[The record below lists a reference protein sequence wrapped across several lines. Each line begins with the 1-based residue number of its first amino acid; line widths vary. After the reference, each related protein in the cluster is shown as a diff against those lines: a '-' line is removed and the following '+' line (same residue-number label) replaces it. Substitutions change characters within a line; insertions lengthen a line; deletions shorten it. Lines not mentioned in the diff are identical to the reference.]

1 MTTVISSFNFLRFI
15 RQFFFAGSLL
25 LITFYSNAQDSP
37 CANEV
42 FQSKQ
47 LEDTGFVRQLLNIRQ
62 TENNSNQRINGTI
75 LEIPLAVHVL
85 HLGEPVG
92 TGTNISDQQII
103 DAVQGAN
110 ERWRKINTADGVD
123 MEVQFCLAQ
132 FDPDGNPS
140 NGIIR
145 KDASGIPL
153 YADKGIGYIE
163 ALLQGEFGANED
175 VVKNFSNWPHDF
187 VLNIWVVNKIAGGWG
202 GYALFPLPNTNF
214 PTDGVVITVNSI
226 RYTSSTLAH
235 ELGHSMG
242 LFHTFQGSE
251 NGGCPLNSIC
261 EIQGDW
267 ICDTPPHKKTD
278 CSNSDCNNSPDSLYS
293 FKNTM
298 SYCSGR
304 GLFTQGQKNRVR
316 SVIVNSMR
324 KYLLQSYACYG
335 PPCDTA
341 RTFISAQTCNAT
353 DAGIV
358 YDTLSTSTG
367 CDSIVTTTTT
377 FIPAPIAGFTFTNN
391 GQTVTF
397 TNTSQ
402 NATNYTWHFGDDST
416 SNETSPEHT
425 YLITGNI
432 NVQLITENSCGADNA
447 DSVVTL
453 LNTGIR
459 NQSNAD
465 KLSVYPN
472 PNNGNFTLNAEI
484 RPAENAS
491 IEIINS
497 LGQILIRQVLVA
509 GKVRTISFEKKLPIG
524 MYQLQLTKNGI
535 LVGITTINI
544 Y

>member
-1 MTTVISSFNFLRFI
+1 
-15 RQFFFAGSLL
+15 
-25 LITFYSNAQDSP
+25 
-37 CANEV
+37 
-42 FQSKQ
+42 
-47 LEDTGFVRQLLNIRQ
+47 
-62 TENNSNQRINGTI
+62 
-75 LEIPLAVHVL
+75 
-85 HLGEPVG
+85 
-92 TGTNISDQQII
+92 
-103 DAVQGAN
+103 
-110 ERWRKINTADGVD
+110 
-123 MEVQFCLAQ
+123 
-132 FDPDGNPS
+132 
-140 NGIIR
+140 
-145 KDASGIPL
+145 
-153 YADKGIGYIE
+153 
-163 ALLQGEFGANED
+163 
-175 VVKNFSNWPHDF
+175 
-187 VLNIWVVNKIAGGWG
+187 
-202 GYALFPLPNTNF
+202 
-214 PTDGVVITVNSI
+214 
-226 RYTSSTLAH
+226 
-235 ELGHSMG
+235 
-242 LFHTFQGSE
+242 
-251 NGGCPLNSIC
+251 
-261 EIQGDW
+261 
-267 ICDTPPHKKTD
+267 
-278 CSNSDCNNSPDSLYS
+278 
-293 FKNTM
+293 M

-497 LGQILIRQVLVA
+497 LGQILIRQVLVT
-509 GKVRTISFEKKLPIG
+509 GKEHTISFEKKLPTG

-535 LVGITTINI
+535 LVAITTINI
-544 Y
+544 F

>member
-1 MTTVISSFNFLRFI
+1 MATVISFFI
-15 RQFFFAGSLL
+15 YFKNKRHFYFAVLSLF
-25 LITFYSNAQDSP
+25 ITHYLNAQDLP
-37 CANEV
+37 CANEL

-62 TENNSNQRINGTI
+62 AEDNSNQRINGTV

-92 TGTNISDQQII
+92 TGTNIPDQQII

-132 FDPDGNPS
+132 FDPNGNPS
-140 NGIIR
+140 SGIIR

-202 GYALFPLPNTNF
+202 GYALFPLASINF

-235 ELGHSMG
+235 ELGHAMG
-242 LFHTFQGSE
+242 LFHTFQGSD
-251 NGGCPLNSIC
+251 NGCPANNIC
-261 EIQGDW
+261 ASQGDW
-267 ICDTPPHKKTD
+267 ICDTPPHKKPD
-278 CSNSDCNNSPDSLYS
+278 CINSDCNNSPDSLFS

-304 GLFTQGQKNRVR
+304 GLFTQGQKDRVR
-316 SVIVNSMR
+316 FVIANSTR
-324 KYLLQSYACYG
+324 KLLLQSYACYG

-341 RTFISAQTCNAT
+341 RTFITAQTCNVAN
-353 DAGIV
+353 AGIV
-358 YDTLSTSTG
+358 YDTLSTSKG
-367 CDSIVTTTTT
+367 CDSIITSTTTL
-377 FIPAPIAGFTFTNN
+377 IPAPVASFTFTNS

-416 SNETSPEHT
+416 SNEVSPTHT

-432 NVQLITENSCGADNA
+432 NVQLIAENSCSTDNA

-459 NQSNAD
+459 NQSNES
-465 KLSVYPN
+465 KLSIYPN
-472 PNNGNFTLNAEI
+472 PNNGNFTMNAEVK
-484 RPAENAS
+484 PAENAY
-491 IEIINS
+491 IEIMNS
-497 LGQILIRQVLVA
+497 LGQTLLRQTLVA
-509 GKVRTISFEKKLPIG
+509 GKEHTLSFEKKLPTGI
-524 MYQLQLTKNGI
+524 YQLHLTKNGFVIGSSSI
-535 LVGITTINI
+535 LV